1 MNKIVKTGLE
11 RLYGM
16 QNADGGWGWFSAYHQ
31 RSWPHT
37 TAVVVDGLLTARSND
52 VAVVPGVLQKG
63 IDWLKRYQA
72 EQVDRLQLY
81 ERDPDA
87 IGAKKH
93 ADNLDALVFSIVTEA
108 GMKGEDVDEMGRF
121 LYRDRTKLSPY
132 GLSMAGL
139 GFDNVQAIEKRDMVV
154 KNLSQYLVED
164 DENQTAYL
172 KIGES
177 WYWWFWYGD
186 EIETQAAYL
195 RLLCRTDPKGARASR
210 LVKYLLNNR
219 RHATYWKS
227 TRDTAYVIEAF
238 AEYLKASG
246 EDKPDMTVIVSIDG
260 KEHKRVKIDAENLFS
275 FDNKLVLTGKDVT
288 TGKHTI
294 TVAREGKG
302 PVYFNAYLTNFTLE
316 DPISKAGLE
325 IKVTRNVYKLVPVEK
340 TVKVEGS
347 RGQAVD
353 QKVEKYDRVL
363 IPDAFGD
370 GEAPQLASGEMIEVE
385 LVIESKNDYEYIVI
399 EDYKAAGTEPVEVR
413 SGRGDNAMGAYMEL
427 RDEKVAFFVRRLARG
442 KHSLS
447 YRLFA
452 ETPGVFSALPA
463 KAEAM
468 YAPELKANSNEQKL
482 TVHEEQAADNEA
494 Q

>member
-1 MNKIVKTGLE
+1 
-11 RLYGM
+11 
-16 QNADGGWGWFSAYHQ
+16 
-31 RSWPHT
+31 
-37 TAVVVDGLLTARSND
+37 
-52 VAVVPGVLQKG
+52 
-63 IDWLKRYQA
+63 
-72 EQVDRLQLY
+72 DRL
-81 ERDPDA
+81 
-87 IGAKKH
+87 
-93 ADNLDALVFSIVTEA
+93 
-108 GMKGEDVDEMGRF
+108 
-121 LYRDRTKLSPY
+121 KLSPY

-139 GFDNVQAIEKRDMVV
+139 GFDNVQAVEKRDMVIE
-154 KNLSQYLVED
+154 NLSQYLVED

-172 KIGES
+172 KIGAS
-177 WYWWFWYGD
+177 WTWWFWYAD

-195 RLLCRTDPKGARASR
+195 RLLCRTEPKGARASR

-238 AEYLKASG
+238 AEYLRASG
-246 EDKPDMTVIVSIDG
+246 EDTPDMTVVVSIDG

-275 FDNKLVLTGKDVT
+275 FDNKLVLSGKDVT

-294 TVAREGKG
+294 TVAREGDG

-316 DPISKAGLE
+316 EAIDKAGLE
-325 IKVTRNVYKLVPVEK
+325 VKVARNVYKLVPVDK

-353 QKVEKYDRVL
+353 QTVEKYQRVL
-363 IPDAFGD
+363 IPDAFAD
-370 GEAPQLASGEMIEVE
+370 GEAPKLASGEMIEVE
-385 LVIESKNDYEYIVI
+385 LVVESKNDYEYIVI

-452 ETPGVFSALPA
+452 ETPGRFSALPA

-482 TVHEEQAADNEA
+482 TVTEAAD
-494 Q
+494 

>member
-1 MNKIVKTGLE
+1 
-11 RLYGM
+11 
-16 QNADGGWGWFSAYHQ
+16 
-31 RSWPHT
+31 
-37 TAVVVDGLLTARSND
+37 
-52 VAVVPGVLQKG
+52 VA
-63 IDWLKRYQA
+63 
-72 EQVDRLQLY
+72 
-81 ERDPDA
+81 
-87 IGAKKH
+87 
-93 ADNLDALVFSIVTEA
+93 
-108 GMKGEDVDEMGRF
+108 GEDVDEMGRF
-121 LYRDRTKLSPY
+121 LYRDRLKLSPY

-139 GFDNVQAIEKRDMVV
+139 GFDNVQAVEKRDMVIE
-154 KNLSQYLVED
+154 NLSQYLVED

-172 KIGES
+172 KIGAS
-177 WYWWFWYGD
+177 WYWWFWYAD

-195 RLLCRTDPKGARASR
+195 RLLCRTEPKGARASR

-246 EDKPDMTVIVSIDG
+246 EDKPDMTVVVSIDG

-275 FDNKLVLTGKDVT
+275 FDNKLVLTGKEVT
-288 TGKHTI
+288 TGEHTI
-294 TVAREGKG
+294 TVAREGDG

-340 TVKVEGS
+340 TIKAEGS

-363 IPDAFGD
+363 IPDAFTESD
-370 GEAPQLASGEMIEVE
+370 EQPPRLESGEMIEVE

-427 RDEKVAFFVRRLARG
+427 RDEKVAFFVRSLARG

-452 ETPGVFSALPA
+452 ETPGRFSALPA
-463 KAEAM
+463 QAEAM

-482 TVHEEQAADNEA
+482 QISEEQ
-494 Q
+494 